1 MGYICHQGAAASL
14 VGMSQGSAGGLKLAS
29 VSATVSQRRRSASA
43 NLKTARVSGWGTL
56 RGPYAG
62 QSSPH
67 LPEPRRARE
76 EIAGRQVKPRETL
89 LLPSGPRFPHLCRG
103 I

>member
-43 NLKTARVSGWGTL
+43 NLKTARVSGWGHCGGHMQGRAPHTSL
-56 RGPYAG
+56 
-62 QSSPH
+62 SPG
-67 LPEPRRARE
+67 EP
-76 EIAGRQVKPRETL
+76 GRKLQEGK
-89 LLPSGPRFPHLCRG
+89 
-103 I
+103 